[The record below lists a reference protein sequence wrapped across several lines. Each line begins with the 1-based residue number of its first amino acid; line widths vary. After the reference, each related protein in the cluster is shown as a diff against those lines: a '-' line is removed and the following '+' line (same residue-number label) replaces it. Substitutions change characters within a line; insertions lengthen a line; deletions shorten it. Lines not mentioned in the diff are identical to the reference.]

1 VIKRLLIA
9 MVLVGIIA
17 GAGLA
22 LYARDQ
28 LTSPLELTEAT
39 LYQVED
45 GASLKRVLNDF
56 SSRGWI
62 GEPLLHEIWLRL
74 ADKTAI
80 QRGEYRLQPDESPS
94 EAIARM
100 VAGDKVLRSVQF
112 IEGWNFQQI
121 RVALMLHEHLEQT
134 LPSLSDQA
142 VAELLGIE
150 QSNPEGWFFPD
161 TYLFERGLTDI
172 EVLRRAHQ
180 QMKAELDRA
189 WEMRADDRAIETP
202 YEALILA
209 SIIEKETGAAFERPQ
224 ISGVFSRRLQKGMRL
239 QTDPT
244 VIYGLGEDYNGNLTR
259 ADLQRNTPYNTY
271 RRGGLPPTPIA
282 SPGRGALEAA
292 VNPDDGTTLYFV
304 AKGDGTHLFSDTY
317 DEHRAAVREYQ
328 RYGRRRD
335 DYRSAPPPPE
345 ETAPTEETTSED
357 AMTSEDSAP

>member
-1 VIKRLLIA
+1 MIKRLLIA
-9 MVLVGIIA
+9 LALVSTLA

-28 LTSPLELTEAT
+28 LTSPLAFSEAT
-39 LYQVED
+39 PYQVED

-56 SSRGWI
+56 SGRGWI
-62 GEPLLHEIWLRL
+62 GNPRIHEIWLRL
-74 ADKTAI
+74 TDQTAI
-80 QRGEYRLQPDESPS
+80 QRGEYLLQPDESPS
-94 EAIARM
+94 QAVARM

-112 IEGWNFQQI
+112 IEGWSFAQI
-121 RVALMLHEHLEQT
+121 RAALMTQEHLRQT
-134 LPSLSDQA
+134 LPALSDQA
-142 VAELLGIE
+142 VAEHLGIE
-150 QSNPEGWFFPD
+150 HSNPEGWFFPD
-161 TYLFERGLTDI
+161 TYLFERGLADV
-172 EVLRRAHQ
+172 EVLRRSYQ
-180 QMKAELDRA
+180 KMQSELDRA
-189 WEMRADDRAIETP
+189 WAMRADDRAIETP

-224 ISGVFSRRLQKGMRL
+224 ISGVFSRRLLQGMRL

-259 ADLQRNTPYNTY
+259 ADLLRDTPYNTY

-292 VNPDDGTTLYFV
+292 VNPDDGSTLYFV

-328 RYGRRRD
+328 RFGRRRD
-335 DYRSAPPPPE
+335 DYRSAPPP
-345 ETAPTEETTSED
+345 ED
-357 AMTSEDSAP
+357 AP